1 MSITS
6 PFNFEPFS
14 ATRKS
19 AFVFRAEMYL
29 GKVLVTQI
37 LCGIIFCAKTTEEL
51 PINGVVVNL
60 VCFEILNAVVKG
72 LMKRTLEIRQICGF
86 LGCFLFSVTEIVL
99 IRLNLTYC
107 T

>member
-1 MSITS
+1 MSIIS

-14 ATRKS
+14 ANRKS
-19 AFVFRAEMYL
+19 AFVFQADMYL
-29 GKVLVTQI
+29 GKVLAMQI
-37 LCGIIFCAKTTEEL
+37 LCGIIFCAKTTEES

-60 VCFEILNAVVKG
+60 VCFKILNAVVKG
-72 LMKRTLEIRQICGF
+72 LMKRTLEIRQICRF
-86 LGCFLFSVTEIVL
+86 LGCYLFSVTEIVL

>member
-14 ATRKS
+14 TTHKS
-19 AFVFRAEMYL
+19 AFVFQTDMYL
-29 GKVLVTQI
+29 GKVLATQI
-37 LCGIIFCAKTTEEL
+37 LCGIIFCAKTTEES

-72 LMKRTLEIRQICGF
+72 LMKRTLEMRQICGF
-86 LGCFLFSVTEIVL
+86 LGC
-99 IRLNLTYC
+99 
-107 T
+107 